1 MAARYWAAIVV
12 FGNHHS
18 ASGTGTRAEMLRLC
32 YSATSAWAHDLKG
45 FPMSTASQFIDQKL
59 FTEHGEEIGKIRDVI
74 NRPSDLEPE
83 WLVVKTAMFGG
94 EHLVPIVSVSQRGA
108 SLTVPFD
115 KKTVKASP
123 SISAHVPPLT
133 EQSQATYMHYGV
145 KTP

>member
-1 MAARYWAAIVV
+1 
-12 FGNHHS
+12 
-18 ASGTGTRAEMLRLC
+18 MLRLC
-32 YSATSAWAHDLKG
+32 YSANSAWAHHLKG
-45 FPMSTASQFIDQKL
+45 FVMSTASQFIDQKL
-59 FTEHGEEIGKIRDVI
+59 FTEQGEEIGKIRDVI

-94 EHLVPIVSVSQRGA
+94 EHLVPIVSVSQRGV

-133 EQSQATYMHYGV
+133 EQAQATYMHYGL
-145 KTP
+145 TA